1 MRNVFEQLELLGI
14 VPVIVIDDA
23 ADAVPLAR
31 ALAEGGLPC
40 AEVTFR
46 TAAARESI
54 AAISKA
60 MPEML
65 VGAGTVLTT
74 EQVQAAV
81 ESGAKF
87 IVAPGLNPKVVEYC
101 LSRSIPMTPGVAT
114 PSDVERAMELG
125 LTVVKFFPAEASGGV
140 NYLKAMSAPYKG
152 MRFIPTGG
160 VDETNVLSYLRLP
173 SVLACGGSW
182 MVKNE
187 LIAPKQFEEITRRTK
202 RAVQTMLGFHLAHVG
217 INLANE
223 EEAETVAHKFG
234 ALLDVEVKEGTS
246 SIFAGKAV
254 ELLKSPS
261 FGEHGHIA
269 IGTNFIRRAVAY
281 LERNGYV
288 FRGDS
293 KREKDGKLVA
303 IDLQEEIGGFAVH
316 LLQV

>member
-1 MRNVFEQLELLGI
+1 MRNVLEQLELLGI

-23 ADAVPLAR
+23 TDAVPLAR
-31 ALAEGGLPC
+31 ALTDGGLPC

-74 EQVQAAV
+74 EQAQAAV

-101 LSRSIPMTPGVAT
+101 LARSIPVTPGVAT
-114 PSDVERAMELG
+114 PSDVETAIELG
-125 LTVVKFFPAEASGGV
+125 LTVVKFFPAEASGGAS
-140 NYLKAMSAPYKG
+140 YLKAMSAPYKG

-160 VDETNVLSYLRLP
+160 VDETNLLAYLKIP

-187 LIAPKQFEEITRRTK
+187 LIATKQFDEIARLTK
-202 RAVQTMLGFHLAHVG
+202 RAVQTMLGFHLAHIG
-217 INLANE
+217 INFNNE
-223 EEAETVAHKFG
+223 DEAQTAAKKFSG
-234 ALLDVEVKEGTS
+234 LLGVDVKEGAS
-246 SIFAGKAV
+246 SIFAGKVV
-254 ELLKSPS
+254 ELLKSPF
-261 FGEHGHIA
+261 FGAHGHIA
-269 IGTNFIRRAVAY
+269 IGTNFVRRAVAY
-281 LERNGYV
+281 LERSGYT
-288 FRGDS
+288 FRADS
-293 KREKDGKLVA
+293 KKEKDGKLVA
-303 IDLQEEIGGFAVH
+303 IYLQEEIGGFAIH